1 MIDNCRSD
9 PEMQESPLSNV
20 SLVHRIEQSLL
31 SLCRREILPS
41 SAASS
46 FLLNGRAL
54 EALPY
59 HLIKEMEDIGMDL
72 EIAAWHDEEEF
83 SPNIRPVISRAEEWL
98 AKVPR

>member
-1 MIDNCRSD
+1 M
-9 PEMQESPLSNV
+9 SNA
-20 SLVHRIEQSLL
+20 SLVQKIEQSLL

-59 HLIKEMEDIGMDL
+59 HLVKEMEDIGMDL
-72 EIAAWHDEEEF
+72 EIAAWHDKEEF
-83 SPNIRPVISRAEEWL
+83 SPHIGPVISRAEEWL